1 MNAPPAD
8 RPTVLVVDDTPA
20 NIDVMTEI
28 LRPFY
33 RVRAATGGE
42 KALVIAAAHPQPE
55 MILLDVMMPGLDG
68 LETCRRLKADPL
80 TANIPVIFVTAMAE
94 VQDEERGLSM
104 GAVDYVTKPI
114 SPPIVLA
121 RIKTHL
127 ALHRQNLELEVRVRE
142 RTAELAQTRFEI
154 IRRLGRA
161 AEFRD
166 NETGLHVMR
175 MSHYSRLIAEH
186 YCNNDAWPLMIY
198 NAAPMHDVGK
208 IGVPDGILL
217 KPGQLTDEEWLIMRK
232 HPEIGANILGNETND
247 IMVMSREIAFGHH
260 EKWDGSGYPQGLSGT
275 AIPIAAR
282 VIAIADV
289 FDALTTERPYKKAW
303 NIDDAVAFMTQQAD
317 KHFDTQLLD
326 CFLHRLPDILE
337 VRDQYAELPNPFYKL
352 S

>member
-1 MNAPPAD
+1 MPH

-20 NIDVMTEI
+20 NIDVIGEV

-33 RVRAATGGE
+33 RVRAALSGE
-42 KALVIAAAHPQPE
+42 KALVIAATHPQPS

-68 LETCRRLKADPL
+68 LETCARLKANPL
-80 TANIPVIFVTAMAE
+80 TAGIPVIFVTAMAE
-94 VQDEERGLSM
+94 SQDEERGLSM

-127 ALHRQNLELEVRVRE
+127 ALHRQNQELEQRVRE
-142 RTAELAQTRFEI
+142 RTNELAQTRFEI

-166 NETGLHVMR
+166 NETGLHVTR
-175 MSHYSRLIAEH
+175 MSHYSRLIAQS
-186 YCNNDAWPLMIY
+186 YCSDQAWIDLIY

-217 KPGQLTDEEWLIMRK
+217 KPGQLTAEEWQIMRK
-232 HPEIGANILGNETND
+232 HPEIGANILGDAAND
-247 IMVMSREIAFGHH
+247 VMIMSRDIAHSHH
-260 EKWDGSGYPQGLSGT
+260 EKWDGSGYPRGLSGPD
-275 AIPIAAR
+275 IPIAAR

-303 NIDDAVAFMTQQAD
+303 TVQDAVTFMSQQAD
-317 KHFDTQLLD
+317 SHFDARLLE
-326 CFLHRLPDILE
+326 CFHRCLPDILE
-337 VRDQYAELPNPFYKL
+337 IRDQYAELPNLFYKL
-352 S
+352 A